1 MCIETSIKEKQAKE
15 RDKEVENKK
24 KKEIEEA
31 TKQRVIQREIQRNE
45 VPFIETNQSNTIL
58 PFPYRSMH

>member
-31 TKQRVIQREIQRNE
+31 TKQRAIQREIQRNE
-45 VPFIETNQSNTIL
+45 VPLIETNHIKHNTTL
-58 PFPYRSMH
+58 SL

>member
-1 MCIETSIKEKQAKE
+1 MCTETSIKEKQAKE

-31 TKQRVIQREIQRNE
+31 TKQRAIQREIQRNE
-45 VPFIETNQSNTIL
+45 VPFIETNHI
-58 PFPYRSMH
+58 

>member
-31 TKQRVIQREIQRNE
+31 TKQRAIQREIQRNE
-45 VPFIETNQSNTIL
+45 VPFIETNHIKHNTIL
-58 PFPYRSMH
+58 SL